1 MAWGLEKKRPRHPP
15 DLEQKWA
22 QIRGHG
28 PGIGPTATLFLQIC
42 DRAHFLATNPWPK
55 NGPGIRTAFFA
66 KFSTLWPVSGVDLR
80 PPPWRPSLNWKQS
93 FCAWGVLLKAG
104 GFGCDPGA
112 GEWFGTGLWL
122 SQLSHIDITTTS
134 NKANSCSGLRQFVS
148 GLKDKH
154 QGFGTS
160 SFSLRC
166 EHICA
171 SQ

>member
-1 MAWGLEKKRPRHPP
+1 MGA
-15 DLEQKWA
+15 DLWPKN
-22 QIRGHG
+22 GH
-28 PGIGPTATLFLQIC
+28 GIGPTAQLFLQIC

-55 NGPGIRTAFFA
+55 NGLGIRTAFFA
-66 KFSTLWPVSGVDLR
+66 NFSTLGPVSGVDLR
-80 PPPWRPSLNWKQS
+80 PLSWRPSDNWKQS
-93 FCAWGVLLKAG
+93 FCEWGVLWKAG
-104 GFGCDPGA
+104 GFGCDPDE

-122 SQLSHIDITTTS
+122 SQLALIDITTTS
-134 NKANSCSGLRQFVS
+134 NKANSCIGLRQLAL

-154 QGFGTS
+154 QGFVTS